1 MFNKGRGK
9 KAFVPPKLMTAGGT
23 QTQWGRTTP
32 VWRGNG
38 AYENWIAGG
47 WFKNYN
53 GDGGGNDWS
62 ASLNLATQPFA
73 NTTSGYGAVRV
84 RWRGIDGTNPEF
96 RVTTYRAGLHAGTMT
111 FAPGQAIRDRDQWFH
126 VIIFSKTR
134 NKFGIILNGKYF
146 GDLDHSGNGQV
157 CYPQC
162 ANPDGLAVN
171 IFGQRYGGAPYTP
184 TYPNMTMYN
193 YFLSNMYDYEKSG
206 GQFAS
211 RGVVNGD
218 PTTYANPWMKNEAG
232 YMITPVTLDEDSGLV
247 SAITGTA
254 RALMVTI
261 DQGEG
266 ASKAT
271 VVANSNYTSAGAE
284 NINPS
289 NNTFEE
295 LPVYGYDLREA
306 N

>member
-1 MFNKGRGK
+1 MFNKARGK
-9 KAFVPPKLMTAGGT
+9 KAFVPPKLMTAGAT
-23 QTQWGRTTP
+23 QAQWGIATP
-32 VWRGNG
+32 AWRGSG

-53 GDGGGNDWS
+53 GDGGGDGWS
-62 ASLNLATQPFA
+62 APLNLATQPFA
-73 NTTSGYGAVRV
+73 DTVTGYGAVRV

-96 RVTTYRAGLHAGTMT
+96 RVETYRSGGVGGMMVFEL
-111 FAPGQAIRDRDQWFH
+111 GQPIRDRDQWFH
-126 VIIFSKTR
+126 IIIFSKTQY
-134 NKFGIILNGKYF
+134 KFGIILNGKYF
-146 GDLDHSGNGQV
+146 GDLDHSTGTQR

-162 ANPDGLAVN
+162 ANPDGFRVN
-171 IFGQRYGGAPYTP
+171 IFGQRYGGAPYVP

-193 YFLSNMYDYEKSG
+193 YFLSNMYDYEKSD

-232 YMITPVTLDEDSGLV
+232 YMITPVTLNDDSGLV

-271 VVANSNYTSAGAE
+271 MVSNSSYTNQSG
-284 NINPS
+284 S
-289 NNTFEE
+289 NVNSSNTTFEE
-295 LPVYGYDLREA
+295 LPIYGYDLREA

>member
-1 MFNKGRGK
+1 
-9 KAFVPPKLMTAGGT
+9 
-23 QTQWGRTTP
+23 
-32 VWRGNG
+32 
-38 AYENWIAGG
+38 
-47 WFKNYN
+47 
-53 GDGGGNDWS
+53 
-62 ASLNLATQPFA
+62 
-73 NTTSGYGAVRV
+73 
-84 RWRGIDGTNPEF
+84 
-96 RVTTYRAGLHAGTMT
+96 
-111 FAPGQAIRDRDQWFH
+111 
-126 VIIFSKTR
+126 
-134 NKFGIILNGKYF
+134 
-146 GDLDHSGNGQV
+146 
-157 CYPQC
+157 
-162 ANPDGLAVN
+162 
-171 IFGQRYGGAPYTP
+171 
-184 TYPNMTMYN
+184 MTMYN

-295 LPVYGYDLREA
+295 LPIYGYDLRET